1 MFKRRFRRFRRCF
14 IPAFFFASMLISL
27 FSAIMFFSHYINMPQ
42 VEMQAGTEGDTQVHF
57 LGIRQDQYLG
67 SKSHREQ
74 TEGNKS
80 GKRQNL
86 IIVAHGR
93 SGSSF
98 TGNIFNHHPK
108 VFYLFEPY
116 QTAERIHGKLNPFDK
131 DYEEKSLKWMNGL
144 LQCNFVSDR
153 HVQDL
158 DHYYRVKGKNTRET
172 QASVALSSPPFC
184 SYNTSDSLWTS
195 ETCQSNFDKRMLE
208 QACRT
213 KYSMTV
219 VKALFGRMP
228 QMNIK
233 HLIKM
238 CDSSSEFDCKILF
251 LVRDPRGIIPSS
263 QAVNFFRDKDR
274 IGLAKTR
281 EFAYLNCKGTE
292 ENLDILRTLTPR
304 WRKRIKLLRYED
316 LVLNPSKNLPQIL
329 EFADLPMDEGLSKW
343 FYLATHKGETNE
355 VQKAHPWRQ
364 DSAEGANRW
373 RWKVMP
379 YDITVIEHYC
389 QHVMKLLG
397 YKRLNLSYEKQR
409 NTSFSLLE
417 ENFEAARWLTE

>member
-1 MFKRRFRRFRRCF
+1 MLKRRFRRFRRCLV
-14 IPAFFFASMLISL
+14 PAFFLASMLMSLISAYIFL
-27 FSAIMFFSHYINMPQ
+27 SHYYNMPQ

-57 LGIRQDQYLG
+57 LQYLG
-67 SKSHREQ
+67 SKSLRGQ

-131 DYEEKSLKWMNGL
+131 DYEEKSLEWMNGV

-158 DHYYRVKGKNTRET
+158 DHYYRAVNGKNTRET
-172 QASVALSSPPFC
+172 QISVALSSPPFC
-184 SYNTSDSLWTS
+184 SYNTSDLLWTS
-195 ETCQSNFDKRMLE
+195 ETCQRNFDKRMLE

-228 QMNIK
+228 QTNIK

-281 EFAYLNCKGTE
+281 EFAYLNCKETE

-316 LVLNPSKNLPQIL
+316 LALNPSKNLPQIL

-355 VQKAHPWRQ
+355 VQKAHPWRE

-373 RWKVMP
+373 RWRVMP

-397 YKRLNLSYEKQR
+397 YKRLNLSYEIQR